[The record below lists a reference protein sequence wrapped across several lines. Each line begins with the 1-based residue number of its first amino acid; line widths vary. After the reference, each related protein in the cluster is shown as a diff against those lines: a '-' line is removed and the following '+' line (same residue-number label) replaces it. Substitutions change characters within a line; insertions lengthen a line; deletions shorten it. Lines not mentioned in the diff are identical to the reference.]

1 VHASEATRKAIR
13 FDSHSKWFK
22 MLLKKLLIVLS
33 SSLMINC
40 CASFDSRPGPDYVAL
55 YSNVA
60 KVMNQKVKTMTP
72 PIVFVQDPKVLGQM
86 FPELSKPG
94 ENLLGVYWCGMVYLS
109 QEDLSNQVV
118 AHEFSHYLE
127 ANEQNAEIVS
137 AVCTHQ
143 GRIISPGS
151 KKPEEGAGL
160 IGVAAGKRGTRAAGI
175 RSPANK

>member
-1 VHASEATRKAIR
+1 
-13 FDSHSKWFK
+13 

-55 YSNVA
+55 YGSVA
-60 KVMNQKVKTMTP
+60 KLMNQKVEYKTP
-72 PIVFVQDPKVLGQM
+72 PIVFVQDSRVLGQM

-118 AHEFSHYLE
+118 AHEFSHYLG

-137 AVCTHQ
+137 EVCTRQ
-143 GRIISPGS
+143 GGIISPGS
-151 KKPEEGAGL
+151 KKSGAGAGL
-160 IGVAAGKRGTRAAGI
+160 VGVAVGMRGTRAAGV
-175 RSPANK
+175 RSPTPN